1 MSHYDAIELAWAIS
15 SCCTACTRS
24 ACSKASSF
32 QARLLRV
39 ESHFDKTA
47 GLCVLNGR
55 GHCCGVLTDPWPRRG
70 HQHHDAETH
79 LAEFLLMPKIL
90 VRRDHNF
97 IAVEDG
103 DREDV
108 AVGEVAEAWS
118 SRLAAAN
125 SSTASTCS
133 RVTPGN
139 HSTN

>member
-1 MSHYDAIELAWAIS
+1 M
-15 SCCTACTRS
+15 
-24 ACSKASSF
+24 
-32 QARLLRV
+32 
-39 ESHFDKTA
+39 
-47 GLCVLNGR
+47 
-55 GHCCGVLTDPWPRRG
+55 
-70 HQHHDAETH
+70 AEI
-79 LAEFLLMPKIL
+79 LLMPKIL